1 MHSLQSAYADDA
13 TFFVSDGDSVM
24 EVMNTFDKFSFLSG
38 LKPNKTKYETV
49 GIVALRGLSLA
60 PSGMDCI
67 DLTQKGA
74 AH

>member
-1 MHSLQSAYADDA
+1 
-13 TFFVSDGDSVM
+13 M

-38 LKPNKTKYETV
+38 LKPNKAKYETV

>member
-13 TFFVSDGDSVM
+13 TFFVSEGDSVI

-38 LKPNKTKYETV
+38 LKPNKAKYETV
-49 GIVALRGLSLA
+49 GIVTLRGLSLA
-60 PSGMDCI
+60 PSGTDCI